1 MGRRYDDEDVRPN
14 WLWRLLKGMV
24 AGAVMSGAGLVVLSI
39 YVLPPPAPPP
49 AAETAGTGEPQV
61 VDGIEVANRPAY
73 FGAAT
78 AEAPVEAE
86 MAGPIALDG
95 PALAVNAVPFEADPA
110 VPLVAVVLDDVAA
123 DPLLHEALFA
133 MDIPLTVGVV
143 AGADGDQATAR
154 AARGAGYEVVAELP
168 LAARGQGSG
177 AGLEYGLSRQE
188 AAERALLL
196 MRRLPM
202 AVAAA
207 WPLAAPAAPDPGVLA
222 GLLGAIGPLGF
233 AWLEHGVLPG
243 MQPAVASDG
252 VEQIVAV
259 SRFTVPPGAP
269 ATDAYAI
276 LDMAAAEAAEHGG
289 AAVVLAPTEEQV
301 LLALQLWAGAGA
313 AGMAQLAPLSAV
325 IRRQNGG
332 DAAAPEAAEAAE
344 TDPAEAVGQPAEPA
358 ASAGAPN

>member
-1 MGRRYDDEDVRPN
+1 MGRRYDDDEDVRPN
-14 WLWRLLKGMV
+14 WLWRLVKGIV
-24 AGAVMSGAGLVVLSI
+24 AGGVASAAALAVLSI

-49 AAETAGTGEPQV
+49 APETAGAGEPQV

-78 AEAPVEAE
+78 AGAPAEAE
-86 MAGPIALDG
+86 AAGPIALEG

-110 VPLVAVVLDDVAA
+110 VPLVAVVLDDAA
-123 DPLLHEALFA
+123 ANPLLHEALFA
-133 MDIPLTVGVV
+133 MDMPLTVGVV

-154 AARGAGYEVVAELP
+154 AARDAGYEVVAELP
-168 LAARGQGSG
+168 LAAPGAGSG
-177 AGLEYGLSRQE
+177 AGLEYGLAREE
-188 AAERALLL
+188 AAERTMLL

-207 WPLAAPAAPDPGVLA
+207 RPLAAPAAPDPGVLA
-222 GLLGAIGPLGF
+222 GLLEAIGTMGF
-233 AWLEHGVLPG
+233 AWLEHGLLPG

-252 VEQIVAV
+252 VERIVAV
-259 SRFTVPPGAP
+259 SRFTIPSGAP

-276 LDMAAAEAAEHGG
+276 LDMAAAAAAEDGG

-313 AGMAQLAPLSAV
+313 GGMAQIAPLSAV

-332 DAAAPEAAEAAE
+332 DAAAPDTVEAA
-344 TDPAEAVGQPAEPA
+344 PVAVTEPA
-358 ASAGAPN
+358 AQPASAAGASN